1 MDVFMAFRETI
12 FILLGVPTFIYGI
25 KILLKLKNPNI
36 VSTRIFLRGKAF
48 LGVLRDLFYASI
60 FGFAASL
67 FLFGWWFTNSD
78 LFRVPAGI
86 SFIAL
91 IYEFLSA
98 FKKLNSVLEA

>member
-48 LGVLRDLFYASI
+48 LGVFIDLEN
-60 FGFAASL
+60 GSL
-67 FLFGWWFTNSD
+67 
-78 LFRVPAGI
+78 
-86 SFIAL
+86 
-91 IYEFLSA
+91 
-98 FKKLNSVLEA
+98 